1 MSSFLMAASSAAS
14 AEEGLV
20 GSRPLKETIQD
31 GRPRR
36 AAPVRDIV
44 ACRHDLWEGQVYLL
58 FIFW

>member
-1 MSSFLMAASSAAS
+1 MSSFLMARLCSTS
-14 AEEGLV
+14 EEGLV

-44 ACRHDLWEGQVYLL
+44 ASRHDLWEGQVYLL

>member
-1 MSSFLMAASSAAS
+1 MSSFLMARLCSTS
-14 AEEGLV
+14 EEGLV
-20 GSRPLKETIQD
+20 GSRPLEETIQD